1 MRFALAGVLGLCCLS
16 PALADAPTL
25 PEARRRLLH
34 GNYAEARELYTTL
47 ARDPAQ
53 RAAAT
58 VGLSRAFQSEGE
70 YEKALEALDGA
81 LKALPANADLLAARA
96 ELLYSRGRW
105 DAALKAADQ
114 AITAEE
120 EQFLARWVRAQVYR
134 DRGELNRADDEL
146 RWFVRTYSARS
157 NQDKDITDP
166 DQLVLVGLAGL
177 ERARW
182 HHLTDQFEF
191 ILNEVFGEAGKR
203 DKEFW
208 WADYQAGRLFL
219 EKYNYASAT
228 RAFNRALAKNPR
240 AAEVLA
246 SKAAAALQHYDM
258 KEAEEFVEA
267 ALRVNPNLP
276 EAHRVKGDIYLS
288 AGDVPRAL
296 EALKR
301 ARAVNPREETTLA
314 RIAACFSLERR
325 QEPFAEVV
333 KEVQAQNPRAGVF
346 YTELGERLDERKR
359 FDESEKYFKE
369 AIRLRPN
376 LPDAYSKLGQLYMR
390 MAREDEARPLLEK
403 AFEQDKFNIRVFNT
417 LKVLD
422 HLEKYETLKTEHF
435 HIRFDPKHDKVLAAF
450 VGKYCEDI
458 YTELA
463 GKFQYRPAG
472 PILIEVFNT
481 HPMFSGRVVAL
492 PDLHTVG
499 ACTGRMIAMVSP
511 HDKAHVIAKPFNW
524 ARVLR
529 HELVHIFN
537 LEQTNFLVPHWAT
550 EGLAVS
556 QEGFPMP
563 PSWVQLLRRR
573 VPAGELMNL
582 DNIHLGFIRPGSSEE
597 WTLAYLQSLQYV
609 TYLKTTYGDKAV
621 GAMLEEYHQG
631 LDTAAMLQKVCKISK
646 EEFERGYRKYLEE
659 TVKKLAGRLPEKTPT
674 FKTLKAEHAKD
685 PGNVLVAAQLA
696 ERYLIL
702 RDLEQAGKLASA
714 ALEKSPGQPLASFVQ
729 ARLALE
735 KKDKEQAIKLLE
747 AAVDAKTSEV
757 KVLKLLGT
765 LQLEAKNF
773 DAAAKT
779 FELGRQAEPYES
791 SWLTQLARV
800 YLQGKQE
807 DKLIEVLRALAPTNA
822 DDIEVRVKLAQLL
835 LKTGKLVEAE
845 RVAREALEIDVL
857 DTEAQDAVIAALVG
871 QNKDD
876 ELKQLRR
883 MLDRK

>member
-1 MRFALAGVLGLCCLS
+1 MRFAFAGMLGLCCLS
-16 PALADAPTL
+16 QALADAPTL
-25 PEARRRLLH
+25 QEARRRLLH

-47 ARDPAQ
+47 AKNPGQ

-58 VGLSRAFQSEGE
+58 VGLSRAYQSEGE
-70 YEKALEALDGA
+70 YDKALEVLDAA
-81 LKALPANADLLAARA
+81 LKSLPASIELLAARA
-96 ELLYSRGRW
+96 ELLYFRGRW
-105 DAALKAADQ
+105 DDALKAANQ
-114 AITAEE
+114 AIAAEE
-120 EQFLARWVRAQVYR
+120 EQFLARWVRAQIYR

-157 NQDKDITDP
+157 NQDRDITNP
-166 DQLVLVGLAGL
+166 DELLLVGLAGL

-191 ILNEVFGEAGKR
+191 ILQEVFGDAGKR

-228 RAFNRALAKNPR
+228 KTFNKALAKNPR
-240 AAEVLA
+240 AADVLA

-258 KEAEEFVEA
+258 KEAEEFVAA

-276 EAHRVKGDIYLS
+276 EARRVKGDIYLS

-296 EALKR
+296 EELNR
-301 ARAVNPREETTLA
+301 ARAINPCDETTLA
-314 RIAACFSLERR
+314 RIAACLLLERKE
-325 QEPFAEVV
+325 EPFAALL
-333 KEVQAQNPRAGVF
+333 KEVQEHNPRAGLF
-346 YTELGERLDERKR
+346 HTELGERLDERKR
-359 FDESEKYFKE
+359 FDQAEKFFKE

-417 LKVLD
+417 LKVVD

-435 HIRFDPKHDKVLAAF
+435 LIRFDPKHDKVLAAF
-450 VGKYCEDI
+450 VGKYCEEI
-458 YTELA
+458 YKDLA

-537 LEQTNFLVPHWAT
+537 LEQTSFLVPHWAT

-563 PSWVQLLRRR
+563 PSWIHLLQRR

-609 TYLKTTYGDKAV
+609 TYLKKTHGDRAV
-621 GAMLEEYHQG
+621 GAMLEAYHQG
-631 LDTAAMLQKVCKISK
+631 LDTAAMLRKVCNISK

-659 TVKKLAGRLPEKTPT
+659 TARKLAGRLPEKAPT

-685 PGNVLVAAQLA
+685 PGNALVAAQLA
-696 ERYLIL
+696 ERYLL
-702 RDLEQAGKLASA
+702 LGDREEASKLAGA
-714 ALEKSPGQPLASFVQ
+714 ALEKNPKEPLAGYVQ

-735 KKDKEQAIKLLE
+735 KKDKEQALKLLE
-747 AAVDAKTSEV
+747 SAVDARTPDV
-757 KVLKLLGT
+757 KVLKLLGK
-765 LQLEAKNF
+765 LQLDAKNF

-800 YLQGKQE
+800 YQQSKQE
-807 DKLIEVLRALAPTNA
+807 EKQIEVLQALAPTNA
-822 DDIEVRVKLAQLL
+822 DDLDVRVKLAQLL

-857 DTEAQDAVIAALVG
+857 DAEAQDALIAALVG
-871 QNKDD
+871 QNKDE
-876 ELKQLRR
+876 ELKQLRQ